1 MKKSLLGLI
10 LLFILFST
18 FNPKLDNKKNNNLNI
33 KNIEIEGNYFL
44 SDEEVKKKLTYL
56 YDKNLFFINEK
67 KLQNSLNQIGFI
79 DSFHIKKVF
88 PNKLRIKI
96 IEKKPIA
103 ILQLKKK
110 KFYISDKGKLFGF
123 VMLEE
128 YENLPTVFGN
138 GKNFYSLY
146 KNLEEIKFPINMVK
160 SFYFFDSGRWD
171 IIMYDEKTIKLP
183 IKDYLS
189 SLKNF
194 MISKENSNFNNYK
207 IFDYRIKD
215 QLILN

>member
-1 MKKSLLGLI
+1 MI
-10 LLFILFST
+10 
-18 FNPKLDNKKNNNLNI
+18 
-33 KNIEIEGNYFL
+33 
-44 SDEEVKKKLTYL
+44 
-56 YDKNLFFINEK
+56 
-67 KLQNSLNQIGFI
+67 
-79 DSFHIKKVF
+79 
-88 PNKLRIKI
+88 
-96 IEKKPIA
+96 
-103 ILQLKKK
+103 
-110 KFYISDKGKLFGF
+110 
-123 VMLEE
+123 EE
-128 YENLPTVFGN
+128 YENLPRVFGN

-171 IIMYDEKTIKLP
+171 LIMYDEKTIKLP

>member
-1 MKKSLLGLI
+1 
-10 LLFILFST
+10 
-18 FNPKLDNKKNNNLNI
+18 
-33 KNIEIEGNYFL
+33 
-44 SDEEVKKKLTYL
+44 
-56 YDKNLFFINEK
+56 
-67 KLQNSLNQIGFI
+67 
-79 DSFHIKKVF
+79 
-88 PNKLRIKI
+88 
-96 IEKKPIA
+96 
-103 ILQLKKK
+103 
-110 KFYISDKGKLFGF
+110 
-123 VMLEE
+123 MLEE

-171 IIMYDEKTIKLP
+171 LIMYDEKTIKLP